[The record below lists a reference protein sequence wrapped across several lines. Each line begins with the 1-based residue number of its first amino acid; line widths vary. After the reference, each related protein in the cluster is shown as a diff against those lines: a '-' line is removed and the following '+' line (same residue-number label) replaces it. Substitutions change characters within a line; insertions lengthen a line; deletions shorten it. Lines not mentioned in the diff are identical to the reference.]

1 MKEKPKQLAS
11 FVVMAQKQAPSS
23 FIAKYSY
30 DVFLSFRGEDT
41 RFGFTGNL
49 YSALSQRGIFTF
61 IDDEALRK
69 GEEITPSLR
78 KAIQESRISI
88 IVFSKN
94 YASSTFCLDELLQII
109 ECHRKENMWIL
120 PVFYDID
127 PSHVRHQRGSYRE
140 AFAKHEGDRF
150 RDDTEKVQQWR
161 LALRQAADLS
171 GLHFKTRYS
180 SLLQIINL

>member
-1 MKEKPKQLAS
+1 
-11 FVVMAQKQAPSS
+11 MALKQAPISSSSS
-23 FIAKYSY
+23 FTSKYSY
-30 DVFLSFRGEDT
+30 DVFLSFRGTDT

-61 IDDEALRK
+61 IDDEALRM

-109 ECHRKENMWIL
+109 ECHTKQNMLIL
-120 PVFYDID
+120 PVFYDVE
-127 PSHVRHQRGSYRE
+127 PSQVRHQRGSYQE
-140 AFAKHEGDRF
+140 AFAKHESEKF
-150 RDDTEKVQQWR
+150 KDDIEKVQQWR
-161 LALRQAADLS
+161 LALRHAANLS
-171 GLHFKTRYS
+171 GLHFKTG
-180 SLLQIINL
+180 